1 MKRMVCFHF
10 NKVYQENL
18 NNPAPFMTFAICDSQ
33 STGKRSIMERFMGSV
48 INIAQEGTG
57 STCCPLDTTCI
68 HDDGCEEAQCDL
80 IGTEF
85 VNGGTGGRKL
95 SLKDVFERIV
105 NHNRRLSNDD
115 RFSTAPLRLI
125 FQSKYVQNMRFM
137 DTPGIIVTK

>member
-18 NNPAPFMTFAICDSQ
+18 NNPAPFMTFAICGNQ
-33 STGKRSIMERFMGSV
+33 SAGKRSIMERFMGSV

-68 HDDGCEEAQCDL
+68 HDDGCEEAQCDF

-85 VNGGTGGRKL
+85 ENGGTGGRKL
-95 SLKDVFERIV
+95 SLKDIFERIV
-105 NHNRRLSNDD
+105 TTIEGFLMMIDLALHHSGSS
-115 RFSTAPLRLI
+115 FSPNM
-125 FQSKYVQNMRFM
+125 SK
-137 DTPGIIVTK
+137 I

>member
-1 MKRMVCFHF
+1 
-10 NKVYQENL
+10 
-18 NNPAPFMTFAICDSQ
+18 
-33 STGKRSIMERFMGSV
+33 MGSV

-68 HDDGCEEAQCDL
+68 HDDGCEEAQCDF

-85 VNGGTGGRKL
+85 ENGGTGGRKL

-115 RFSTAPLRLI
+115 RFSTAPLAQAHLSVQI
-125 FQSKYVQNMRFM
+125 CPKYEIYGHTRYHRDEVRRF
-137 DTPGIIVTK
+137 PLGRS